1 MMVNFGNRYNLL
13 SSLIR
18 KIHDEFINK
27 KISPK
32 DKSAKRYLAQ
42 IQILRQRLILNRF
55 MQTLSSL
62 SFILNL
68 LSIYFAFK
76 YPIFFINTFLIAVL
90 LFGVSILIFIY
101 ELQIAVKA
109 LDKHLEDL
117 EDL

>member
-1 MMVNFGNRYNLL
+1 
-13 SSLIR
+13 
-18 KIHDEFINK
+18 
-27 KISPK
+27 
-32 DKSAKRYLAQ
+32 
-42 IQILRQRLILNRF
+42 

-76 YPIFFINTFLIAVL
+76 YPIFFIKTFLIAVL